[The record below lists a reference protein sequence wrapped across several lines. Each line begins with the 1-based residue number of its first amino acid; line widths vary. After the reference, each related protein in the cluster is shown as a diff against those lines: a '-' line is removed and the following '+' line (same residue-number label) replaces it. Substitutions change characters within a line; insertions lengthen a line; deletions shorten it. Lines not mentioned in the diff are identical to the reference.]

1 MNSFFQKKGTLLLL
15 SPHLLRHC
23 HELMILTR
31 HYFLTVE
38 VYNNEI
44 MYVKGDLLVR
54 GRILNGKLR
63 EGFEETTPVL
73 EYFGKKGQVYFL
85 GISALFLR
93 IRLIEVKCNP
103 K

>member
-1 MNSFFQKKGTLLLL
+1 
-15 SPHLLRHC
+15 
-23 HELMILTR
+23 MILTR

-44 MYVKGDLLVR
+44 MYVKGDLVVR
-54 GRILNGKLR
+54 ERKSEKARIR
-63 EGFEETTPVL
+63 
-73 EYFGKKGQVYFL
+73 GQVYFL
-85 GISALFLR
+85 SISALFLR